1 VKRNNTTE
9 ALDLY
14 SSIEDII
21 GVKDVAPSLY
31 AHYLL
36 LLSSIEF
43 DSLLDVGCGSG
54 DFLSSI
60 SSAFEGTYM
69 MGIDLSPKMVEQTLQ
84 RDINAKCIDLC
95 LVDNQYDVIT
105 ATFDMI
111 NYLNDSELKRFL
123 DCIWDRLN
131 DGGYFLCD
139 INTLHGFKDVAV
151 GSFISDMDDR
161 FLAIDSDFEDDIYS
175 ATFTLFTKSNEL
187 YHKSSED
194 IYQYYHTTDKISNI
208 SKLKLIESDMVTLYS
223 DEADKEFL
231 VFKKMTI

>member
-1 VKRNNTTE
+1 MNRNNTTE

-21 GVKDVAPSLY
+21 GVKEVAPSLY

-36 LLSSIEF
+36 LLNTIEF
-43 DSLLDVGCGSG
+43 NSLLDVGCGSG
-54 DFLSSI
+54 DFISSI
-60 SSAFEGTYM
+60 STAFDDVYM
-69 MGIDLSPKMVEQTLQ
+69 MGIDLSPKMIEQTLEKNI
-84 RDINAKCIDLC
+84 DAKCIDLC
-95 LVDNQYDVIT
+95 LLNEKYDVIT

-111 NYLNDSELKRFL
+111 NYLNDSELKIFL
-123 DCIWDRLN
+123 DCVYDRLN

-161 FLAIDSDFEDDIYS
+161 FLAIDSDFEDNIYS
-175 ATFTLFTKSNEL
+175 STFTLFTKSDEL
-187 YHKSSED
+187 YQKSSED